1 MLLERHSLRDRFL
14 SLFGHGYLAVTTRA
28 LDEAATRVS
37 RQLLVQSAVN
47 ATYGLGV
54 GIGLFVIGVPYA
66 LLWAVLAAALRF
78 IPYVGTL
85 AGAAAP
91 ILVGLAALSGWIR
104 PLAVVG
110 LFVGLELFTNLVL
123 ETVLYAGAT
132 GMSQVALLVAVCPS
146 R

>member
-1 MLLERHSLRDRFL
+1 M
-14 SLFGHGYLAVTTRA
+14 
-28 LDEAATRVS
+28 S